1 MSATTV
7 DRPVTTDGSD
17 EVVRLPRRTI
27 DKLLVAIGL
36 VAAIVFAAAGAMLMW
51 GSNFA
56 EDYVHDELASQNV
69 VFSDADSLR
78 EEGRDDLVKY
88 ADEQVTTGAEAEAY
102 ASYIGGHLEGIADG
116 KTYAEIDDR
125 GAAQAVVDAR
135 ESGASEAEI
144 AELQAT
150 ATELK
155 DPAGLAVPG
164 RDPARPAAVQL
175 RLGHRRCH
183 RRHRRLRRLRRRR
196 SPAGPGHRRRDPPAP
211 HDRLTPGC
219 ARFGETQPASDGT
232 AGLPP
237 PGGLARPAP
246 ASPAAG
252 DDGVLRIVLT
262 GGPGGGKTTAADLF
276 RRELGERVVVVP
288 ESATILFGGGF
299 PRAGDRPR
307 SSRPSGPST
316 RCSATWR
323 TCTPRCTPSGSSC
336 AIAARSTAPPT
347 GRPAATSSSPA
358 WARRM
363 PASSPA
369 TTP

>member
-1 MSATTV
+1 MTMTEERPRGSTT
-7 DRPVTTDGSD
+7 PTTFEKTGGD
-17 EVVRLPRRTI
+17 VVRFPRRTI

-150 ATELK
+150 ATELRTQR
-155 DPAGLAVPG
+155 DSLFRGETLRGLLLSSYAWATVGAIAGIAAYVAFAG
-164 RDPARPAAVQL
+164 AAVL
-175 RLGHRRCH
+175 LVLVVAGVIH
-183 RRHRRLRRLRRRR
+183 LRRM
-196 SPAGPGHRRRDPPAP
+196 
-211 HDRLTPGC
+211 
-219 ARFGETQPASDGT
+219 T
-232 AGLPP
+232 A
-237 PGGLARPAP
+237 
-246 ASPAAG
+246 
-252 DDGVLRIVLT
+252 
-262 GGPGGGKTTAADLF
+262 
-276 RRELGERVVVVP
+276 
-288 ESATILFGGGF
+288 
-299 PRAGDRPR
+299 
-307 SSRPSGPST
+307 
-316 RCSATWR
+316 
-323 TCTPRCTPSGSSC
+323 
-336 AIAARSTAPPT
+336 
-347 GRPAATSSSPA
+347 
-358 WARRM
+358 
-363 PASSPA
+363 
-369 TTP
+369 